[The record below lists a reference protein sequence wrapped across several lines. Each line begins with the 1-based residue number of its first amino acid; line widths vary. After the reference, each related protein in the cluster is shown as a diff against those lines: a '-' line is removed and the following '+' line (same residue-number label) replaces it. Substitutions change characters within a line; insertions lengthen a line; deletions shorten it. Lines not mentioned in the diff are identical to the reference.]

1 MNKKFVQTAIAVV
14 LGIAVL
20 MTALSTFSLLFDA
33 IFAKDITVIASVSKN
48 VQKAI
53 SYIRS
58 TSIGVVCVAI
68 AALAC
73 YCFTYFSE
81 KKALFAC
88 LSAVAGLA
96 LAAFCIAFTFDLR
109 SIVMKTGSDTAYNAA
124 AGYFSEL
131 LSLAAVSL
139 LLCAYFTV
147 VAVRAFKEKKAP
159 QEQPRIAEV
168 TEHEEN

>member
-1 MNKKFVQTAIAVV
+1 MNKKFVQSAIAVV
-14 LGIAVL
+14 LGIALL
-20 MTALSTFSLLFDA
+20 MTALAAFSLLFDA
-33 IFAKDITVIASVSKN
+33 IFAKDITVIASVSEN
-48 VQKAI
+48 LQKTI

-68 AALAC
+68 AALVC

-88 LSAVAGLA
+88 LSAGAGLA

-109 SIVMKTGSDTAYNAA
+109 SIVMKTGSETAYNAA